1 MNTRVGDEVGLE
13 FGDIDVQSTVESEG
27 SSEGRNDLSDKSVKV
42 GVGGSFDI
50 ELSSADIVD
59 GFVIEHNSDISVFKE
74 GVSGKDGVVGL
85 NDGVGDLRGGVEGE
99 SELGFLAVIDGKSFE
114 KEGSESRSSSTSDG
128 VENEE
133 SL

>member
-99 SELGFLAVIDGKSFE
+99 SELGFLTVIDGKSFE